1 MKKVKIKN
9 KLKMMNNYHAQKKID
24 NMNQMKDCVK
34 LFQFLEKINY
44 KKIKKKRDN
53 KLKYNMLLNK
63 EN

>member
-9 KLKMMNNYHAQKKID
+9 KLKMMSNYHAQKKID

-53 KLKYNMLLNK
+53 KWKYNMLSNK